1 MWQQA
6 RLWITA
12 LGCVAMVLATV
23 MVWRGW
29 TTAGFVIALGTLIV
43 VGAVGI
49 VAGRQRKRAFE
60 QHYGS
65 LDAFRAGLDGNRLR
79 SLRDTEGQ
87 VAAIRELRREHPELT
102 LAQSV
107 DVVREL

>member
-1 MWQQA
+1 
-6 RLWITA
+6 
-12 LGCVAMVLATV
+12 
-23 MVWRGW
+23 
-29 TTAGFVIALGTLIV
+29 
-43 VGAVGI
+43 
-49 VAGRQRKRAFE
+49 
-60 QHYGS
+60 YGS